1 MEHTEKG
8 KRQTMIKYFLIVFS
22 LTGQGTM
29 QMRGDLEVKTMDECM
44 ARALYINDS
53 KVPFNAA
60 CYPVTQVEAY
70 E

>member
-1 MEHTEKG
+1 
-8 KRQTMIKYFLIVFS
+8 MIKYFLIVFS

-29 QMRGDLEVKTMDECM
+29 QMRGDLEVKTMDE
-44 ARALYINDS
+44 
-53 KVPFNAA
+53 NAA